1 MPARSQAINFKMA
14 DDGEGKNPVLVV
26 FFSSFHWVWP
36 PVWKISSF
44 MKFPL
49 FFENIFTLFA
59 FINDFKGS
67 RRSKRRLPSM
77 AELINKSK
85 EFLGVGQRKRRAQHF
100 EFSTDPLTG
109 FRSNTGTY
117 SKRSRKERR
126 QRMLTQLVKT

>member
-1 MPARSQAINFKMA
+1 
-14 DDGEGKNPVLVV
+14 
-26 FFSSFHWVWP
+26 
-36 PVWKISSF
+36 

-100 EFSTDPLTG
+100 KFSTDPLTG

-117 SKRSRKERR
+117 SKRSRKGKKVANMWKILMVRVRIKINSEIFA
-126 QRMLTQLVKT
+126 